1 MTLVRALVL
10 VAGFLFSACRRANE
24 HVDESRDI
32 LPDSAS
38 AALVLQLVDTVAY
51 ANDSDAG
58 FLYRVEARRGTRTD
72 TIPGV
77 LTLLKAVAE
86 GDSVIHGFS
95 FDALGILRHAF
106 RFSLPRRRLDTLP
119 LPDDLLPQ
127 VSYPA
132 LASDGRHLAYARFDT
147 NLTARGIVRRWPNL
161 ELVLETPSVAFVAG
175 DMLAGAAEWKD
186 ARTFTIYIDP
196 FNDGSNRWARFRGN
210 LGATHLE
217 VDTIPLGGHSRSD
230 ER

>member
-1 MTLVRALVL
+1 VTLVRALVL
-10 VAGFLFSACRRANE
+10 VAGFLLGACQRAKE
-24 HVDESRDI
+24 RVDESRDT
-32 LPDSAS
+32 LPDSGS
-38 AALVLQLVDTVAY
+38 APLVLQLVDAVAY
-51 ANDSDAG
+51 ANDSEEG

-86 GDSVIHGFS
+86 GDSLIHGFR

-119 LPDDLLPQ
+119 LPADLLPQ

-147 NLTARGIVRRWPNL
+147 NGTARGIVRRWPSL
-161 ELVLETPSVAFVAG
+161 ELVLETPSVAFVPG

-186 ARTFTIYIDP
+186 DRTFTIYIDP
-196 FNDGSNRWARFRGN
+196 FNDGSNRWARFRGQ
-210 LGATHLE
+210 LGATYLE
-217 VDTIPLGGHSRSD
+217 VDTIPLGGHPESD
-230 ER
+230 EK